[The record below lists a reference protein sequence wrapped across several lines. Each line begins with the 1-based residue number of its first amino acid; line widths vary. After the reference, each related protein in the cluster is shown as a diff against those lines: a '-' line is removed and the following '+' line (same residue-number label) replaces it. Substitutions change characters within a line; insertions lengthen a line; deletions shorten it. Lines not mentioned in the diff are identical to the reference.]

1 MPHPNDPR
9 RLGMGRVW
17 QAETARLPTAS
28 GNVYFMTGN
37 GGFDPGKRFGS
48 NFVKLNPDMQPVDWF
63 APWNAWFLN
72 DGDRDIPI

>member
-1 MPHPNDPR
+1 
-9 RLGMGRVW
+9 MGGVW
-17 QAETARLPTAS
+17 QAGNGPVADEA

-63 APWNAWFLN
+63 APCQTPGF
-72 DGDRDIPI
+72 